1 MPQIRLEG
9 SPALLDALDLQPLIA
24 EIHDR
29 IVTIAKAQL
38 IDCKT
43 LVMDA
48 RAERIGD
55 GSLAMLH
62 AEIRLLPG
70 RDLATKQALGAAVTE
85 VMEKAVLSHKNGLSL
100 QVTAEIIEFPKE
112 TYSKRVIPA

>member
-100 QVTAEIIEFPKE
+100 HVTAEIIEFPKE